1 MGKILIPANGP
12 GDWQQFLAEPAKHW
26 KEGYSA
32 RTLAHCWHDSDGFP
46 KDVYD
51 VLSTAGPFHDIEL
64 LVAIPEHQVPLPPVR
79 GRASQNDIWVLAR
92 CATGLVSIAVEG
104 KVDESF
110 GPTIS
115 EWMSTPTPGKKKRLD
130 FLGEILGIGMA
141 FPEDIRYQL
150 LHRTASAII
159 EARRFTARHAVLMV
173 HSFSQNDQWFEDYAN
188 FIHLFGNAGIRDQ
201 VVTAKIIKGVQL
213 HFVWVRGNKKY
224 LSA

>member
-1 MGKILIPANGP
+1 MGKILIPAIGP
-12 GDWQQFLAEPAKHW
+12 DDWQQFLAEPIKHW
-26 KEGYSA
+26 KRGYSA
-32 RTLAHCWHDSDGFP
+32 RTLAYCWHDADGFP
-46 KDVYD
+46 KDVYN
-51 VLSTAGPFHDIEL
+51 VLSMADPFRDIDL
-64 LVAIPEHQVPLPPVR
+64 LVAIPEHQVPLPPIR

-104 KVDESF
+104 KVGESF

-115 EWMSTPTPGKKKRLD
+115 EWMSTPTPGKKIRLD
-130 FLGEILGIGMA
+130 YLSEILGVEMG

-188 FIHLFGNAGIRDQ
+188 FVRLFGTVGIRDQ
-201 VVTAKIIKGVQL
+201 VVTATILKGVQL
-213 HFVWVRGNKKY
+213 YFVWVRGNKKY
-224 LSA
+224 LNA

>member
-12 GDWQQFLAEPAKHW
+12 ADWQQFLAEPAKHW
-26 KEGYSA
+26 KKGYSA
-32 RTLAHCWHDSDGFP
+32 RTLAHCWHGTDGFP

-51 VLSTAGPFHDIEL
+51 VLTAADPFREIDL

-79 GRASQNDIWVLAR
+79 SRASQNDIWVLAR

-104 KVDESF
+104 KVGESF

-130 FLGEILGIGMA
+130 FLTEILGIGMA
-141 FPEDIRYQL
+141 FPEDTRYQL

-188 FIHLFGNAGIRDQ
+188 FVQLFGTVGVRDQ
-201 VVTAKIIKGVQL
+201 VVTATIIKDIQL
-213 HFVWVRGNKKY
+213 HFVWVCGNKKY
-224 LSA
+224 LDA